1 MRRWLLPVLFAA
13 LLAFGRPPARAAAHP
28 LGNFTVNQYS
38 RLEIGREAVY
48 VHYIVDMAEIPAF
61 QERQA
66 IDANSDG
73 QVSDSE
79 GANYLAQQVP
89 ALIAGLRLSVG
100 GAALVLRPT
109 GESLSFPPG
118 QGGLV
123 TLRLMLDLETPIAA
137 GQQPLAF
144 AYSDAN
150 FAERIG
156 WREIVVRPRD
166 SVALRDSSAPAS
178 DQSDELRTYP

>member
-1 MRRWLLPVLFAA
+1 LA
-13 LLAFGRPPARAAAHP
+13 LGRPPAPASAHP

-38 RLEIGREAVY
+38 RLEVGREAVY

-61 QERQA
+61 QERQT
-66 IDANSDG
+66 IDTDGDG

-79 GANYLAQQVP
+79 SAAYLAKQAP

-100 GAALVLRPT
+100 GAPLALRLASQ
-109 GESLSFPPG
+109 SLSFPPG

-123 TLRLMLDLETPIAA
+123 TLRLTMDLEAPIEP
-137 GQQPLAF
+137 GQQPLAL
-144 AYSDAN
+144 AYSDGN

-156 WREIVVRPRD
+156 WREIVV
-166 SVALRDSSAPAS
+166 
-178 DQSDELRTYP
+178 